1 MSSVEHVDTLRRV
14 REEAERDV
22 SVNVQVEESITT
34 EMEYV
39 QHAQKRAEPI
49 RSKQRIARHRKILIQ
64 ITICNVER
72 VVVVWV
78 VRSIVDKVAIEVLGV
93 SHRIVFVLRVI
104 RSVGLHLGGVII
116 TNLAATV
123 PETINVDSDVKL

>member
-1 MSSVEHVDTLRRV
+1 MG
-14 REEAERDV
+14 
-22 SVNVQVEESITT
+22 
-34 EMEYV
+34 
-39 QHAQKRAEPI
+39 EPI
-49 RSKQRIARHRKILIQ
+49 RSKQSIARHRKIFIQ

-123 PETINVDSDVKL
+123 LETTNADSDVKWYITVVDVYRNALVLYKNGGGCSKCSTCPTGYGWYKYRN

>member
-1 MSSVEHVDTLRRV
+1 MSSVVHVDMSRK
-14 REEAERDV
+14 ESEAERDASV
-22 SVNVQVEESITT
+22 SVRVEESITT

-39 QHAQKRAEPI
+39 RRVQKRAERI
-49 RSKQRIARHRKILIQ
+49 RSKQRTARHRKTFIQ

-78 VRSIVDKVAIEVLGV
+78 VRSIVGAVAIDVLVV

-104 RSVGLHLGGVII
+104 RSVSLHLGGVII

-123 PETINVDSDVKL
+123 PETINVDSDVEL